1 MADNESKVSV
11 EAEISVNT
19 SKANSGLDKTGRTI
33 ETLTK
38 SVGGLSSEMDVLV
51 SKFVELQKVA
61 GKALSSMSK
70 EEINKATGLLAKAE
84 QMRGRGDAGGGG
96 KGSKKS
102 KKDGYRTKNKRSNA
116 QANKIAKS
124 ADDVGDSV
132 SGMAELAGD
141 ISKSFESIEGSIQS
155 LAGTVR
161 SLEKKVSSMDIRA
174 KEADAKALNASTRK
188 KKVEQEAPLVEE
200 KRKTEVTKQILNKV
214 RAGRINEDHR
224 YKAGWYGGIASGV
237 GGAISR
243 SRARSGFA
251 GFMARVGTGVGQKN
265 PGMNIMKGATLSGLG
280 LNPLTLAFSTV
291 GAGIAKLVEG
301 LGQLSVESLQA
312 YGEVEKL
319 KTGLSV
325 VFGSDTEANTMFEGI
340 KEYSLE
346 SPFGVEQTTEMATLL
361 KQSGVYGTELL
372 DTMRMI
378 GDTAGGNEEKFK
390 RIANNYAQIAS
401 IGKASMLDMRQFAYA
416 GIPIYKKVGEELG
429 VSQSVLRQMISDGEV
444 TAEVIER
451 VFKTMTSEGGEFYRS
466 VEKGAQTL
474 NARLVNLKDAM
485 NMAKAG
491 FGESMF
497 KADFLHIGNNG
508 DNEGTLG
515 KLLAWVEDLAK
526 KADSWAELQNI
537 SRDVAAISKRERL
550 VSDLEKLIAQNEV
563 KGMDTSALE
572 AMRSKYLGM
581 DNPESVRSA
590 RVRLYDVTKS
600 EYDKLNNANLEELYK
615 QLNSLL
621 SIDTKGLDRDLLKEI
636 EDAIY
641 DLGDEIQSVED
652 FRRGYG
658 KYEMEDILSQ
668 NDIYKA
674 EVDADTLATRVF
686 ESARKNALSATSL
699 NTKAEE
705 SRQEY
710 LNSDQ
715 GKEELRQKEVAQ
727 RKKDQEEFNRFRRII
742 SDTGMMLDSMG
753 VSAST
758 FVELMK
764 SGIIVPEEVHTV
776 TRDALL
782 VDEGDTDKEK
792 SAKTQAW
799 DDMAARAVQVK
810 RYEAELP
817 RELQNVFGSLISAVT
832 TIQNTEMGFTLLSKS
847 LQQLS
852 KMQSFN
858 DSDLA
863 QQMVGYILTSSASVS
878 DKIYDVVPD
887 GKGKGD
893 SYPPLW
899 KRITGAATG
908 VDPNFITNAKDFYKL
923 YGSQFEGRNIS
934 KGVISGMTAS
944 GRDMKDIVK
953 LLKYTGGRSTHK
965 GSVGTPLIDWEST
978 GRSFADFALS
988 MDASVVEMK
997 ALQSALYSQI
1007 DVYDKLKETM
1017 LTTGEDWDKLS
1028 PDKLQEQLWNAFGG
1042 IDGAKMIA
1050 TNSMGEQRE
1059 VEFNEANELVFK
1071 GTDQLFSSQDE
1082 FRMNLEETVTAL
1094 DELRS
1099 AAVETAQK
1107 MSTDTLNREKMADNA
1122 EGTAKAILGQVSA
1135 RSYIDKESSSPEAVE
1150 KVVGDTVELLLNE
1163 QRESPADYERRFS
1176 EEAMKAADA
1185 DMMSAYTAFTGHAP
1199 SATGLE
1205 NALELAV
1212 QRAIESLGRMD
1223 FSSMADAVAAGD
1235 QSAIFLE
1242 YVNSFAEAKLAEG
1255 MSYDE
1260 DGNMKGD
1267 AEELSK
1273 WMRLLVES
1281 NRDLVNS
1288 NAGLEEALVRKGE
1301 EERTTNLFKDSRREI
1316 DVLNG
1321 ASETFG
1327 KDVSKGETLDSLLG
1341 LDGLADKF
1349 RQMSLE
1355 LDNANLSI
1363 KNFYAATELEFES
1376 ERKSLGQYD
1385 FAGKAVYHQK
1395 KGIYDYQKGVAEGDV
1410 GAAASGVGQFA
1421 AGKAAE
1427 VGLNLIQGTDAG
1439 AFVQGTM
1446 MGGPMM
1452 GLVNMLVEAL
1462 GKVLGGMEILS
1473 YALNPVT
1480 HLMQGLSP
1488 LLKVL
1493 MLPLV
1498 LVAHGFEIL
1507 GEGLETLLTGLF
1519 GEDNMKAIDEY
1530 YDSLT
1535 NKKEQEEEMAR
1546 RLEALND
1553 ILART
1558 KQSMI
1563 EAEEYYLTR
1572 NREVNAHWAA
1582 QQQGQFVMDTRTR
1595 SVNDMILT
1603 PHGNFSTAPDDYILA
1618 MKDPTALMGGGQ
1630 GGVSIKFTVN
1640 NNASDVVEATAS
1652 ERDDGHGQKELMVTI
1667 SRMVASD
1674 YASGRNGWDAAF
1686 AGRERKAG
1694 GRRIAR

>member
-11 EAEISVNT
+11 EAEISVDT
-19 SKANSGLDKTGRTI
+19 SKANSGLDKTGK
-33 ETLTK
+33 TLDTLLK
-38 SVGGLSSEMDVLV
+38 SVGGLSSEMDGLV
-51 SKFVELQKVA
+51 RKFVELQKVA

-70 EEINKATGLLAKAE
+70 DEISKATGLLAKAE
-84 QMRGRGDAGGGG
+84 QIRGRENSGG
-96 KGSKKS
+96 KKR
-102 KKDGYRTKNKRSNA
+102 KKDGHSKKNNSSNA

-124 ADDVGDSV
+124 TDDVGDSV
-132 SGMAELAGD
+132 SDMTELAGD
-141 ISKSFESIEGSIQS
+141 IAKSFESMGDSIQS
-155 LAGTVR
+155 LAGTVK
-161 SLEKKVSSMDIRA
+161 SLEKKVSSTDIRA

-200 KRKTEVTKQILNKV
+200 KVKTEVTKQVLNKA

-340 KEYSLE
+340 KDYSLE

-416 GIPIYKKVGEELG
+416 GIPIYKKVAEELG

-444 TAEVIER
+444 TAEVIEK
-451 VFKTMTSEGGEFYRS
+451 VFKTMTSEGGEFYKS
-466 VEKGAQTL
+466 VERGAKTL
-474 NARLVNLKDAM
+474 NARLVNLQDAM

-491 FGESMF
+491 FGENMF
-497 KADFLHIGNNG
+497 KADIFTIGNDGN
-508 DNEGTLG
+508 NEGTLG
-515 KLLAWVEDLAK
+515 QLLGWVEDLAR
-526 KADSWAELQNI
+526 KADSWAELHNI
-537 SRDVAAISKRERL
+537 SRDVSSISKRERI
-550 VSDLEKLIAQNEV
+550 VSDLEKLIARNEL

-572 AMRSKYLGM
+572 SIRSEYVGM
-581 DNPESVRSA
+581 DTPESVRASM
-590 RVRLYDVTKS
+590 VRLYDATKS
-600 EYDKLNNANLEELYK
+600 EYDKLNNANLEELNK
-615 QLNSLL
+615 RLNSLM
-621 SIDTKGLDRDLLKEI
+621 SIDTKGIDKDLVKEI
-636 EDAIY
+636 EEAIY
-641 DLGDEIQSVED
+641 DLAGEIQAVED

-668 NDIYKA
+668 SDIYKA
-674 EVDADTLATRVF
+674 ETDATALATRVF
-686 ESARKNALSATSL
+686 ESARKNALSASSL

-710 LNSDQ
+710 YNSEQ
-715 GKEELRQKEVAQ
+715 GKEELRQKEIAQ

-742 SDTGMMLDSMG
+742 SDTGMMLDSLS
-753 VSAST
+753 VSASN

-764 SGIIVPEEVHTV
+764 SGIIVPEEVQTV

-782 VDEGDTDKEK
+782 VDDDDTDKEK
-792 SAKTQAW
+792 AAKAQAW
-799 DDMAARAVQVK
+799 DDMASRALQVK
-810 RYEAELP
+810 QYEAELP
-817 RELQNVFGSLISAVT
+817 RELQLALGQVISSVT
-832 TIQNTEMGFTLLSKS
+832 SIPNTEAGFKLLSKT
-847 LQQLS
+847 LQELS
-852 KMQSFN
+852 GMQAFN
-858 DSDLA
+858 NSDLA

-878 DKIYDVVPD
+878 DKMYDVALD
-887 GKGKGD
+887 GRGGGKDD

-934 KGVISGMTAS
+934 QGVISGMTAS
-944 GRDMKDIVK
+944 GRDMKDIIR
-953 LLKYTGGRSTHK
+953 LLKYTGGKSTHK
-965 GSVGTPLIDWEST
+965 GSVGTPLIDWEMT
-978 GRSFADFALS
+978 GQSLSNFALS

-1028 PDKLQEQLWNAFGG
+1028 PDKLEEQLWNAFGG
-1042 IDGAKMIA
+1042 IDGGKMIA

-1059 VEFNEANELVFK
+1059 LDFNEANELVFK
-1071 GTDQLFSSQDE
+1071 GTDLLFSSQDE
-1082 FRMNLEETVTAL
+1082 FRVNLEETVTAL
-1094 DELRS
+1094 DELRNAMTRTS
-1099 AAVETAQK
+1099 QQ
-1107 MSTDTLNREKMADNA
+1107 MNTDLLNREKMADNA

-1135 RSYIDKESSSPEAVE
+1135 QKYIDKESSSPDAVKE
-1150 KVVGDTVELLLNE
+1150 VIGDTVDLLLNE

-1176 EEAMKAADA
+1176 EEAMKAAEA
-1185 DMMSAYTAFTGHAP
+1185 DVMSAYTAFTGHAP
-1199 SATGLE
+1199 SAMGFE
-1205 NALELAV
+1205 NALEQAV
-1212 QRAIESLGRMD
+1212 QRAIESLGRMN

-1235 QSAIFLE
+1235 QSAIFLKS
-1242 YVNSFAEAKLAEG
+1242 VNSFSEAKLAEG
-1255 MSYDE
+1255 MAYDGY
-1260 DGNMKGD
+1260 GNMKGD
-1267 AEELSK
+1267 AGELAH
-1273 WMRLLVES
+1273 WMSLLHDV
-1281 NRDLVNS
+1281 NVDLVKS
-1288 NAGLEEALVRKGE
+1288 NATLENAVEKAAAR
-1301 EERTTNLFKDSRREI
+1301 ERTANAIEDSEKKLGI
-1316 DVLNG
+1316 LKET
-1321 ASETFG
+1321 SETFG
-1327 KDVSKGETLDSLLG
+1327 KYKSEGSILAKLFGLGNLSKQFQDMALN
-1341 LDGLADKF
+1341 
-1349 RQMSLE
+1349 LE
-1355 LDNANLSI
+1355 DANLSMEEFSRLRE
-1363 KNFYAATELEFES
+1363 NEFES
-1376 ERKSLGQYD
+1376 RRQQLGPFDIEGKANLLQEEGAYNFQQAKQSGNIFGSISGAGQY
-1385 FAGKAVYHQK
+1385 
-1395 KGIYDYQKGVAEGDV
+1395 
-1410 GAAASGVGQFA
+1410 A
-1421 AGKAAE
+1421 AGKFLE
-1427 VGLNLIQGTDAG
+1427 VGNNLIQGTDYGSIMNNASSTGSLGLGVLG
-1439 AFVQGTM
+1439 AFI
-1446 MGGPMM
+1446 
-1452 GLVNMLVEAL
+1452 EAI
-1462 GKVLGGMEILS
+1462 GKVAASMEILD
-1473 YALNPVT
+1473 YALNPLT
-1480 HLMQGLSP
+1480 HLAQGFEP

-1493 MLPLV
+1493 VLPLA
-1498 LVAHGFEIL
+1498 LVAHGFEIV
-1507 GEGLETLLTGLF
+1507 GEALESFLISIF
-1519 GEDNMKAIDEY
+1519 GEDNMKAIDDY
-1530 YDSLT
+1530 YKSLT
-1535 NKKEQEEEMAR
+1535 DKKEQEEEMAR
-1546 RLEALND
+1546 HLEALND
-1553 ILART
+1553 LLART
-1558 KQSMI
+1558 KKSMI
-1563 EAEEYYLTR
+1563 EAEEYYLKR
-1572 NREVNAHWAA
+1572 NREANAHWAA
-1582 QQQGQFVMDTRTR
+1582 QMQGQFVMDTRSTK
-1595 SVNDMILT
+1595 VNDMILT

-1630 GGVSIKFTVN
+1630 AGVSIKFTVN

-1652 ERDDGHGQKELMVTI
+1652 ERDYGDGQKEMIVTI

-1674 YASGRNGWDAAF
+1674 YASGKNGWDAAY
-1686 AGRERKAG
+1686 AGRERRTG